1 MSVIVLF
8 AFAALVAG
16 IAYLTYGKRI
26 GKETVRPRMLIWF
39 ALAGVFIGVLARVF
53 VIISAGTVGVV
64 DFWGRVSPSP
74 LTAGVNIRNPL
85 ADIRVFSIKTHELKE
100 VMDTPSQ
107 EGLITHLEVSVW
119 FRVLPEKAPE
129 IYRTIGMGYEETILK
144 PLIRSVLRTVTAEY
158 EAKALYTAGR
168 EAIVAE
174 MEKLAEPVAR
184 QKGLLVEK
192 VLLRSVKLPQMVAEA
207 IERKLQAEQQ
217 AEQMKFILD
226 RERQEAERKKIE
238 AQGIAE
244 FQKIVTQGITP
255 SLLEWKG
262 IEATE
267 KLALSANTK
276 IVIIGNPK
284 NGLPLIL
291 EGQRA
296 HE

>member
-1 MSVIVLF
+1 MLVIILFMVSGLVL
-8 AFAALVAG
+8 G
-16 IAYLTYGKRI
+16 ITHLSYRRRI
-26 GKETVRPRMLIWF
+26 GREATEPWT
-39 ALAGVFIGVLARVF
+39 LAWYVLSGLLVGVVFRLF
-53 VIISAGTVGVV
+53 VIIAAGTVGVV
-64 DFWGRVSPSP
+64 DFWGYVSAVPLSP
-74 LTAGVNIRNPL
+74 GVSLRNPL
-85 ADIRVFSIKTHELKE
+85 AEIRTFSTKTHELKE
-100 VMDTPSQ
+100 NMDTPSQ

-119 FRVLPEKAPE
+119 HRVIPEMAPE
-129 IYRTIGMGYEETILK
+129 IYKTIGMGYEETILQ

-184 QKGLLVEK
+184 EKGILIQR

-217 AEQMKFILD
+217 AEQMKFVLD

-238 AQGIAE
+238 AQGISE
-244 FQKIVTQGITP
+244 FQKIVIQGITP

-267 KLALSANTK
+267 KLATSPNTK

-291 EGQRA
+291 EGQKA
-296 HE
+296 P